1 MHLFRCMNNNI
12 YSLNAYTLYKC
23 TYILHTEQKLPIPRV
38 GRKWYILNLFILILT
53 IHLKIN
59 ILYQK
64 YMFFQSLYYI
74 PNNTDTFFYL
84 KITNIDPP

>member
-38 GRKWYILNLFILILT
+38 GRKWYLFYFDFNNTFENKHFVSKIYVFPILILYS
-53 IHLKIN
+53 K
-59 ILYQK
+59 
-64 YMFFQSLYYI
+64 
-74 PNNTDTFFYL
+74 
-84 KITNIDPP
+84 